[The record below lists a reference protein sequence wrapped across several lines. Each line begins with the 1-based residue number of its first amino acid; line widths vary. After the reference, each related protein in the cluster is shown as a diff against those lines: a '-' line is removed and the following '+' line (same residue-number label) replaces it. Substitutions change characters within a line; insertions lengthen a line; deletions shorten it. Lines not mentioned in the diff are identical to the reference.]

1 MYQCTKKSKETISFK
16 VEWITVK
23 TFFCEKPSNFEKISL
38 TEQERGITFGKVKT
52 LLWMQYLSTKIIQV
66 SKLS

>member
-23 TFFCEKPSNFEKISL
+23 TFFCEKPSNFEKISS

-52 LLWMQYLSTKIIQV
+52 LL
-66 SKLS
+66 